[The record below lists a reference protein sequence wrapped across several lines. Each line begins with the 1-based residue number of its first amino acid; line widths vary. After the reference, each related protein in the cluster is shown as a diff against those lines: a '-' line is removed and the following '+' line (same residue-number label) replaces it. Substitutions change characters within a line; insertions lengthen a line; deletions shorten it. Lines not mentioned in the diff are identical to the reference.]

1 MGNGVIALALLFA
14 VFLWGGSNTGTKFVV
29 GAWPPIWTGCS
40 RFLCAGLLLLVLLR
54 YTKWLGERQALDRA
68 LRRSLWWRGGLSLAA
83 YIVVFN
89 SALLFVPVSHVV
101 VYLGAAPIWALLWEG
116 LPGRNWRS
124 VRRYG
129 AAALALCGVVV
140 LFWPALKSG
149 GGSWYGELLGLV
161 ASVLWTN
168 YGRQCRALGARLS
181 GAETSAHT
189 MWRAGVLLVPFS
201 IPELARTG
209 LAWRTDVALVQLYC
223 IIAGGV
229 MAFAIWNQ
237 ALRYWPASQ
246 VLLFNNLIPL
256 STMTWAWFWLKEPIT
271 PTFWVAMLLVIA
283 GVLIGQANWDRILGS
298 RPVPPE

>member
-1 MGNGVIALALLFA
+1 VGNGIIALALLFA
-14 VFLWGGSNTGTKFVV
+14 VFLWGGNNTGTKFVV
-29 GAWPPIWTGCS
+29 GAWPPVWTGAS
-40 RFLCAGLLLLVLLR
+40 RFLCAGLLLLLLLR
-54 YTKWLGERQALDRA
+54 YTHWLGGRQALDRA
-68 LRRSLWWRGGLSLAA
+68 LSRSLWWRGGLSLAA

-89 SALLFVPVSHVV
+89 SALRFVPVSHVA

-116 LPGRNWRS
+116 LPGRNWSS

-129 AAALALCGVVV
+129 AAVLALSGVVV
-140 LFWPALKSG
+140 LFWPALNRS
-149 GGSWYGELLGLV
+149 GGSWFGELLGLL

-201 IPELARTG
+201 IPELARSG

-229 MAFAIWNQ
+229 VAFAIWNQ

-256 STMTWAWFWLKEPIT
+256 STMTWAWFWLREPIT
-271 PTFWVAMLLVIA
+271 PTFWVAMFLVIT
-283 GVLIGQANWDRILGS
+283 GVLIGQTNWDRILGS

>member
-1 MGNGVIALALLFA
+1 VHGLHGVARSPLGIFADVEQHCVGFLASRSRACSSVISGIVARASSTIRKSRVNVSCRTLVHAPRQTKENPLPGGGGPPNFDGCHRKWETVSSLSPCCFA

-54 YTKWLGERQALDRA
+54 HTKWLGERQALDRA

-168 YGRQCRALGARLS
+168 YGRQCARW
-181 GAETSAHT
+181 G
-189 MWRAGVLLVPFS
+189 
-201 IPELARTG
+201 
-209 LAWRTDVALVQLYC
+209 
-223 IIAGGV
+223 
-229 MAFAIWNQ
+229 
-237 ALRYWPASQ
+237 Q
-246 VLLFNNLIPL
+246 VVR
-256 STMTWAWFWLKEPIT
+256 S
-271 PTFWVAMLLVIA
+271 
-283 GVLIGQANWDRILGS
+283 
-298 RPVPPE
+298 